1 MKNTPVKTITLHDM
15 VKFYFKEFNSMEDSI
30 YASKLCKGL
39 IIADND
45 PDNPRTLIVNIKS
58 DIFKGIDAN
67 LYKFI
72 KIPDF
77 LTVSFN
83 NSLSST
89 HDIQTVLPF
98 DSISFVP
105 GGTKLYNAINE
116 SNIYTGEL
124 RNIKIL
130 NNFNPTLPTN
140 QLMYYEVFP
149 YESEIEYDVRFDDN
163 VSHVGFNELLN

>member
-1 MKNTPVKTITLHDM
+1 MLHDM
-15 VKFYFKEFNSMEDSI
+15 IKFYFKEFDPMEDSI

-45 PDNPRTLIVNIKS
+45 PNNPRTLIVNIKS

-67 LYKFI
+67 LYKFT
-72 KIPDF
+72 KIPSF

-89 HDIQTVLPF
+89 HDIQTILPF

-105 GGTKLYNAINE
+105 GGTKIYNAINE

-130 NNFNPTLPTN
+130 NNFNPILPSN

-149 YESEIEYDVRFDDN
+149 YESDIKYDVRFDDN
-163 VSHVGFNELLN
+163 IGPISFESLLD